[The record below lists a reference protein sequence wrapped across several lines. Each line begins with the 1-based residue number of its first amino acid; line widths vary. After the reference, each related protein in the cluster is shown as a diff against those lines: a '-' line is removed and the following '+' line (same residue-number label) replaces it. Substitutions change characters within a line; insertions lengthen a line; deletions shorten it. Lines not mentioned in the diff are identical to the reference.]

1 MTGDVEFFFNHA
13 SIESRLYVL
22 PTDDDGELKSTE
34 GTDSFSLASAKD
46 GFSANK
52 QTKLAHILR
61 RGSGTRVLHTFVID
75 DWLVHD

>member
-52 QTKLAHILR
+52 LTKLAH
-61 RGSGTRVLHTFVID
+61 TYAEA
-75 DWLVHD
+75 LVQEYCCIPW